1 MKVKSYE
8 NKVIE
13 DDMKIDY
20 YVPITVSFPEND
32 DKHNLGELYYYRFIN
47 EHESFIEVKINSIT
61 QKIVE
66 VVLTSI
72 SDIEDSNLSIEEYE
86 ERNPVIETDIFF
98 ENTIVTKEADFSIFR
113 TNKNLYF
120 KLNEEKLDSM
130 VKMSKHL
137 SLFLN
142 VENEIIGMEF
152 SDFSE
157 TEWSEIND
165 SIKD

>member
-13 DDMKIDY
+13 DDMEVDY
-20 YVPITVSFPEND
+20 YVPVTVSFPEND

-66 VVLTSI
+66 VVFTSI
-72 SDIEDSNLSIEEYE
+72 NDIEDSNFSIEEYE
-86 ERNPVIETDIFF
+86 EKNPVIETDIFS
-98 ENTIVTKEADFSIFR
+98 ENTIVTKEADFNIFR
-113 TNKNLYF
+113 GNKNLYF
-120 KLNEEKLDSM
+120 KLNEENLDSII
-130 VKMSKHL
+130 KMSKHL

-142 VENEIIGMEF
+142 VENKIIGMGF

-157 TEWSEIND
+157 EEWSEIND
-165 SIKD
+165 SIKG